1 MATSNDAGI
10 RTPEPNYKQTQAEKR
25 EVRGDIGI
33 TGELKAIFPPAF
45 VDEYKASNDKE
56 SAREDKRLGLEKY
69 TFIFVVVVAV
79 LSLIQT
85 CQSRESLKL
94 ASQSLQIGERAYISI
109 GTPHFDWEESGIK
122 LPLLNT
128 GHIPSGYLHSEIH
141 EATYV
146 GSPKDSVKSMRL
158 IEGHW
163 GKSEFKNVDPTPA
176 SALFALFVRI
186 DSSSQAALNAGTQRI
201 IYAGKVFYNDGF
213 PDSPER
219 SFDFCAVSFYLASE
233 KAQSMKPCDASI
245 YIPFLMEQE
254 HYPANEQKDAEP

>member
-1 MATSNDAGI
+1 MAKSNNASE
-10 RTPEPNYKQTQAEKR
+10 RTPEPNSKQPQPEKR

-33 TGELKAIFPPAF
+33 TGELKTIFPPAF
-45 VDEYKASNDKE
+45 LDEYKAS
-56 SAREDKRLGLEKY
+56 SHRENVRENERLGLEKG
-69 TFIFVVVVAV
+69 TFIFVVVVAL

-85 CQSRESLKL
+85 CQSMKSLKL

-109 GTPHFDWEESGIK
+109 GTPHFAWEENGIK

-128 GHIPSGYLHSEIH
+128 GHIPSGYLHSEVH

-146 GSPKDSVKSMRL
+146 GSPKDSVKSMRP

-163 GKSEFKNVDPTPA
+163 GKSEFKNVDPTPG

-186 DSSSQAALNAGTQRI
+186 DSSSEAALNAGTQRI
-201 IYAGKVFYNDGF
+201 IYAGKVSYNDGF

-219 SFDFCAVSFYLASE
+219 SFNFCAVSFYLASE
-233 KAQSMKPCDASI
+233 RAQSMKPCDASI
-245 YIPFLMEQE
+245 YIPFLMKQE